1 MTPQSIKTY
10 IRNQLGT
17 LLGNYTTPQ
26 GQVYPAIRISP
37 PEVPPGWKV
46 SEGVEVI
53 VFKSPRQLGPIQPTT
68 GGGSFKQRNWVV
80 RLTQFDASE
89 SIQPAVDQIQ
99 SAFAVSES
107 RVTRQ
112 STTNYEQAV
121 IEIKDPTFIG
131 MGVDLSANS
140 TWDDYPYTPT
150 YSTSELLT
158 ANVSYADLTRDPDK
172 GFVSNAIANQWIRA
186 DLGIVHDVNRI
197 TVEGGNLP
205 GYGNT
210 SALLS
215 GARIETS
222 VDGISYIHTQ
232 TVSGVSDT
240 NGKQTF
246 TLPQTVYCRYVRLYQ
261 PGAGLA
267 LVGLW
272 INA

>member
-1 MTPQSIKTY
+1 MTPQTIKNY
-10 IRNQLGT
+10 IRDDLGSAI
-17 LLGNYTTPQ
+17 GNYTTPQ

-37 PEVPPGWKV
+37 PEVPPDWKV

-53 VFKSPRQLGPIQPTT
+53 VFKSPRQLGQIQPTT

-80 RLTQFDASE
+80 RLTQFDQSE

-99 SAFAVSES
+99 TIFAVSES

-131 MGVDLSANS
+131 MGFDFTGNT

-150 YSTSELLT
+150 YSTSAPLT
-158 ANVSYADLTRDPDK
+158 TTVSYTDLTSDPNK
-172 GFVSNAIANQWIRA
+172 GFASNAIANQWLRA
-186 DLGIVHDVNRI
+186 DLGMVHDVNRI
-197 TVEGGNLP
+197 TVAGGNLP

-210 SALLS
+210 AARLN

-222 VDGISYIHTQ
+222 SDGIGWVHVG

-246 TLPQTVYCRYVRLYQ
+246 TLPQTSYCRYVRLYQ

>member
-1 MTPQSIKTY
+1 MTPSTIKTY

-17 LLGNYTTPQ
+17 LIGNYRTPK

-37 PEVPPGWKV
+37 PEVPTDWTV
-46 SEGVEVI
+46 TDGVEVI
-53 VFKSPRQLGPIQPTT
+53 VFKSPRQLGQIQPTT
-68 GGGSFKQRNWVV
+68 GGGSYKQRNWVV
-80 RLTQFDASE
+80 RLTQFDQSE

-99 SAFAVSES
+99 SIFAVTES

-112 STTNYEQAV
+112 STTNYEQAI

-131 MGVDLSANS
+131 MGVDNS
-140 TWDDYPYTPT
+140 TNSTLDDYPYTPT
-150 YSTSELLT
+150 YSTSEPLT
-158 ANVSYADLTRDPDK
+158 NGVTYADLTTDPIK
-172 GFVSNAIANQWIRA
+172 GFVSTAIANQWIRA
-186 DLGIVHDVNRI
+186 DFG
-197 TVEGGNLP
+197 TVQDASRVTVAGGNLP

-210 SALLS
+210 AAKLN
-215 GARIETS
+215 GAQIQTS
-222 VDGISYIHTQ
+222 SDGNNWVHVG

-246 TLPQTVYCRYVRLYQ
+246 TLPQTAYCRYVRLYQ
-261 PGAGLA
+261 PGSGLA